1 MVRARRIA
9 RAPIAQHTRTYA
21 RISPQGQGA
30 SAEEADATGYR
41 VLGVQPNSPASDV
54 GLVSFFDFVV
64 AVDGVELRELDSTF
78 IDKIKAARPRR
89 LPRSRR
95 ATPRRASAPPQSE
108 DRPLPCVVYNLKS
121 RQTRSVTITPTRNWG
136 GQGMLGVT
144 IRFDTYHKAD
154 EHLVRVLEVAPG
166 SPAEIAGL
174 RAGTDYLLGT
184 AERVF
189 GDSDARRAASRR
201 PGGRATRVASRAGP
215 QRRVHAAPRQTRRV
229 LRLQHGDRRGP
240 RRRPPPDVL
249 LGRRRLPRR
258 RGRARLPPPPP
269 REVSRVERRLHRA
282 RAARRA
288 QRPRRHGRRRAA
300 AAAAARGRPA
310 AADRGP
316 RRLRGGRRPAPA
328 AAE

>member
-1 MVRARRIA
+1 MTHARV
-9 RAPIAQHTRTYA
+9 
-21 RISPQGQGA
+21 SPQGQGA

-78 IDKIKAARPRR
+78 IDKIKA
-89 LPRSRR
+89 
-95 ATPRRASAPPQSE
+95 SE

-189 GDSDARRAASRR
+189 GDSDVLNDECTLHLDK
-201 PGGRATRVASRAGP
+201 PVEFYVYNTETDEVRV
-215 QRRVHAAPRQTRRV
+215 V
-229 LRLQHGDRRGP
+229 
-240 RRRPPPDVL
+240 VL
-249 LGRRRLPRR
+249 LPTYSWGGGGCLGAAVAHGYLHRLP
-258 RGRARLPPPPP
+258 ARCRESNGVSIEPERPVAPNARDAMAVDAPPPPP
-269 REVSRVERRLHRA
+269 PPADVPPPQTEVPVA
-282 RAARRA
+282 
-288 QRPRRHGRRRAA
+288 
-300 AAAAARGRPA
+300 
-310 AADRGP
+310 
-316 RRLRGGRRPAPA
+316 
-328 AAE
+328 

>member
-1 MVRARRIA
+1 
-9 RAPIAQHTRTYA
+9 
-21 RISPQGQGA
+21 
-30 SAEEADATGYR
+30 TGYR

-89 LPRSRR
+89 LRSFAPRD
-95 ATPRRASAPPQSE
+95 APTR

-184 AERVF
+184 AERVLNDECTLHLDKPVEF
-189 GDSDARRAASRR
+189 YVYNTETDEV
-201 PGGRATRVASRAGP
+201 RV
-215 QRRVHAAPRQTRRV
+215 V
-229 LRLQHGDRRGP
+229 
-240 RRRPPPDVL
+240 VL
-249 LGRRRLPRR
+249 LPTYSWGGGGCLGAAVAHGYLHRLP
-258 RGRARLPPPPP
+258 
-269 REVSRVERRLHRA
+269 
-282 RAARRA
+282 
-288 QRPRRHGRRRAA
+288 
-300 AAAAARGRPA
+300 
-310 AADRGP
+310 
-316 RRLRGGRRPAPA
+316 
-328 AAE
+328 